1 MPRVVNRLSARGVAT
16 LKAAGRYADG
26 AGLYLHITPEGS
38 KSWVFVFQW
47 LGRRKEM
54 GLGSVSI
61 ISLSEARDA
70 RDQARK
76 IVAQGVNPIE
86 ERKKAAPP
94 KPKTFGEFADEMVA
108 EWSPGWKNPKHIAQ
122 WSMTLTT
129 HAASLR
135 PKAIGTISTDDVLLV
150 LRPIWTKRPETA
162 SRLRGRIERVLDA
175 ARVKGLRTGEN
186 PARWKGHLEQLLSK
200 PVKLS
205 RGHHPALAYEELP
218 AFMTELRARTGVSLR
233 ALEFTIL
240 TVAREGMT
248 LGAAWSEIDFAARL
262 WTVPAARMK
271 TGKEHRIPLGPRALE
286 LLSGMKGLSEDW
298 VFPGPISGRPLSNM
312 AMDMA
317 LRRLRTGVTVHG
329 FRSTFRDWAGDCT
342 PYPREIAEAALAH
355 SVGDRVELAY
365 RRADALQKRRRMMDD
380 WERFCARPVDN
391 VVPLD
396 TYRATDLVH
405 APSEEP

>member
-1 MPRVVNRLSARGVAT
+1 MPRNANRISARGVAA
-16 LKAAGRYADG
+16 LKAPGRHADG
-26 AGLYLHITPEGS
+26 GGLYLQVSPGGA
-38 KSWVFVFQW
+38 KSWLFIFQW
-47 LGRRKEM
+47 AGRRKEM
-54 GLGSVSI
+54 GLGSASVM
-61 ISLSEARDA
+61 SLAEAREARDEA
-70 RDQARK
+70 RRL
-76 IVAQGVNPIE
+76 VAQGLNPID
-86 ERKKAAPP
+86 ERKKAGPLQPP
-94 KPKTFGEFADEMVA
+94 TFGEFADEMVA
-108 EWSPGWKNPKHIAQ
+108 EWSPGWKNPKHIDQ
-122 WSMTLTT
+122 WTMTLTK

-135 PKAIGTISTDDVLLV
+135 PKRIDTVSTDDVLLV

-205 RGHHPALAYEELP
+205 RGHHPALPYEELP
-218 AFMTELRARTGVSLR
+218 GFMAELRNREGVSLR
-233 ALEFTIL
+233 ALEFTVL

-248 LGAAWSEIDFAARL
+248 LGAAWSEIDFASRL
-262 WTVPAARMK
+262 WTVPAGRMK

-286 LLSGMKGLSEDW
+286 LLGEVRGLSEQW
-298 VFPGPISGRPLSNM
+298 VFPGPVSGRPLSNM

-317 LRRLRTGVTVHG
+317 LRRLRAGVTVHG

-355 SVGDRVELAY
+355 AVGDRVELAY
-365 RRADALQKRRRMMDD
+365 RRADALQKRRGMMDD
-380 WERFCARPVDN
+380 WERFCSRPADN

-396 TYRATDLVH
+396 SYRSADPEL
-405 APSEEP
+405 ASSEEP